1 MIGPP
6 NSKSQ
11 RGQILRPN
19 GVPAYPPCA
28 GWNCQNTVRRPKFFC
43 SDCWAHVP
51 PHIQEAVTIQI
62 DIERDKKLVQ
72 GTNITLH
79 LLAAASTASL
89 QDRVE
94 KDPELAKQYVV
105 WMQKQAQAQAA
116 AQQRVQVPEPSLILQ
131 P

>member
-1 MIGPP
+1 
-6 NSKSQ
+6 
-11 RGQILRPN
+11 
-19 GVPAYPPCA
+19 
-28 GWNCQNTVRRPKFFC
+28 
-43 SDCWAHVP
+43 VP